1 MERFPVT
8 KVLQSSSASHKLEA
22 MKVDVY
28 NPEGKKTSSA
38 ELSDEVFG
46 IEPNDHVIYLEVK
59 RYLAAQRQGTSKAKE
74 RSEVTGSRRKIKK
87 QKGTGGAR
95 AGDIKNPLFKG
106 GGTVFGPRPRSYDQK
121 VNKKTKQL
129 ARKSALTYK
138 AKDNAISILK
148 GLKMEAPKTQDLLG
162 VFGNLNLVDT
172 KTLVV
177 VPEQNSNLY
186 LSARNLPMHRVML
199 ASDLST
205 YDIMNCKS
213 ILFMDDAHKVVE
225 GLLKS

>member
-1 MERFPVT
+1 
-8 KVLQSSSASHKLEA
+8 

-38 ELSDEVFG
+38 EISDEVFG

-59 RYLAAQRQGTSKAKE
+59 RYLAAQRQGTSKTKE
-74 RSEVTGSRRKIKK
+74 RGEVTGSTRKIKK

-95 AGDIKNPLFKG
+95 AGSIKNPLYKG
-106 GGTVFGPRPRSYDQK
+106 GGTTFGPRPRTYDLK

-138 AKDNAISILK
+138 ARENGISILK
-148 GLKMEAPKTQDLLG
+148 GLKMDAPKTQDLLG
-162 VFGNLNLVDT
+162 VFGKLNLTDT

-177 VPEQNSNLY
+177 VAEQNNNVY
-186 LSARNLPMHRVML
+186 LSSRNLAKHRVML
-199 ASDLST
+199 AADLST